1 MSPRVRLVLAAG
13 TVGLLVAVGLR
24 VTAVPRGL
32 AAGQRALDAA
42 DLTGAEAAW
51 RRVLATDP
59 GSAEALYGLG
69 WTLHLAGETDP
80 AREAFQQCLEAHP
93 ESALGYKGLGS
104 VAMAEGN
111 AALAR
116 RRFEQALALAPED
129 VAIRHSLALLDLSTG
144 RVDEAVA
151 AFQALAA
158 AEPTRAAFRQALGE
172 ALVRA
177 GRPEEGLDA
186 ASEAIALS
194 AGDPRMLALAQVT
207 RARAILAATA
217 GRVDPADCTGSATPV
232 YTWLAEAD
240 RGLDAA
246 EATAVPL
253 PDLVSVRRSV
263 RQRRG
268 AIDDTCPGVR
278 GGVAGKEIP

>member
-1 MSPRVRLVLAAG
+1 VSPRLRLTLAAVA
-13 TVGLLVAVGLR
+13 VGVLVAVGLR
-24 VTAVPRGL
+24 LTAVPRGL

-42 DLTGAEAAW
+42 DLVGAEAAW
-51 RRVLATDP
+51 RRVLAYDP

-80 AREAFQQCLEAHP
+80 AREAFQQCLDAHP
-93 ESALGYKGLGS
+93 DSALGYKGLGS

-116 RRFEQALALAPED
+116 RRFDQALALAPDD

-144 RVDEAVA
+144 RVEEAVTT
-151 AFQALAA
+151 FQALAA
-158 AEPTRAAFRQALGE
+158 AEPDRAAFRQSLGE

-177 GRPEEGLDA
+177 GHPEDGLDA
-186 ASEAIALS
+186 ASEAVRLS
-194 AGDPRMLALAQVT
+194 AGDARMLALSQVT
-207 RARAILAATA
+207 RARAILASTA
-217 GRVDPADCTGSATPV
+217 GRVDPADCAASATPV
-232 YTWLAEAD
+232 YTWLDEAD

-246 EATAVPL
+246 EATAVSL
-253 PDLVSVRRSV
+253 PELVSVRRSV

-268 AIDDTCPGVR
+268 SIDDTCPGLR
-278 GGVAGKEIP
+278 AAGKEIP